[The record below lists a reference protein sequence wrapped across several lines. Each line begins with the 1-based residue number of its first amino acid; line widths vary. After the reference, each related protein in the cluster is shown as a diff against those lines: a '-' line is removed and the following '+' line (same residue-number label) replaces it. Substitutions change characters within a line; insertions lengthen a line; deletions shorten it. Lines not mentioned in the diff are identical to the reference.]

1 MTTADPITIAL
12 PKGRLLEQA
21 VPLFARA
28 GYDIS
33 SLVGESRRLT
43 HDCGPLRVLLLRP
56 SDVPTYVDYGA
67 ADLGVTGWDVL
78 EEAGRDL
85 YYPLDLG
92 IGRCRLV
99 LAAKAATDFAPSE
112 AMARVATKYPRI
124 TRRYLLA
131 RGMTADVIKLSGSV
145 EIAPQTGLADAIVDL
160 VESGETL
167 RQNGLRELEV
177 IMQVSARVAVNPAQM
192 KMRLDPI
199 QHFLSALRAALP

>member
-1 MTTADPITIAL
+1 MTDRITVAL

-21 VPLFARA
+21 VPLFARSS
-28 GYDIS
+28 YDIS
-33 SLVGESRRLT
+33 SVLGDSRKLT
-43 HDCGPLRVLLLRP
+43 HECGPIRILLLRP

-67 ADLGVTGWDVL
+67 ADIGVTGLDVL

-99 LAAKAATDFAPSE
+99 LAAPSE
-112 AMARVATKYPRI
+112 TALEQTELAVRVATKYPRI
-124 TRRYLLA
+124 TRRYLHE
-131 RGMTADVIKLSGSV
+131 RGVAADVIKLSGSV
-145 EIAPQTGLADAIVDL
+145 EIAPQTGLADAIVEL

-177 IMQVSARVAVNPAQM
+177 IMEVSARVAVNPAQM
-192 KMRLDPI
+192 KMRLEPI
-199 QHFLSALRAALP
+199 QEFLARLGAALS